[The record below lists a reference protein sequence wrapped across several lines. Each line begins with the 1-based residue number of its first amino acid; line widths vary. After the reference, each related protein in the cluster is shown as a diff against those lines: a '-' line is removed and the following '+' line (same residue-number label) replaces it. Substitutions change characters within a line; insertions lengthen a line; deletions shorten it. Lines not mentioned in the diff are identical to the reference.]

1 MTLLNLA
8 AGAATEADHG
18 TGGGFAPLELWH
30 YPSQIFWLAILF
42 GGLYIVLSRM
52 ILPRLSAT
60 MERRG
65 DHIASDLDQAARL
78 DEQAGEAVKAL
89 ELRMAEARAKA
100 RETADEARAKIEGDI
115 AQETAKVDA
124 EMDAK
129 LAEAETR
136 ITKLRTE
143 AMSNVEGVATDAATA
158 IASRFGVSPSASD
171 VSSAVK
177 AALN

>member
-1 MTLLNLA
+1 MSLIALA
-8 AGAATEADHG
+8 ADAAANSGEAPVFPPFE
-18 TGGGFAPLELWH
+18 TWH
-30 YPSQIFWLAILF
+30 FPSQLFWLTLLF

-78 DEQAGEAVKAL
+78 DEQAVEAQQAL

-100 RETADEARAKIEGDI
+100 RETANEARAKMEDEI
-115 AQETAKVDA
+115 ARDTAKVDA
-124 EMDAK
+124 DMDEK
-129 LAEAETR
+129 LAEAEAR
-136 ITKLRTE
+136 ISELRAE
-143 AMSNVEGVATDAATA
+143 AMANVESVATDAASA
-158 IASRFGVSPSASD
+158 IAGRFGVKPSASD
-171 VSSAVK
+171 VTSAVK